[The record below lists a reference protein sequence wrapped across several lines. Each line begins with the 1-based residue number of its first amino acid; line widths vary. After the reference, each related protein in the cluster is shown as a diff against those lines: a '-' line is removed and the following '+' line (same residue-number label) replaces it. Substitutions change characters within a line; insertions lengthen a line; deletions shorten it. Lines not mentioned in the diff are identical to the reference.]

1 MNAYA
6 TRRVMMVDTQV
17 RPSDVTKY
25 PIIDAMLAVPREAF
39 VPEALRDAAYI
50 GENLAL
56 GGGRALLE
64 PRTLAKFLDA
74 LEILPADRVLDI
86 GAAGG
91 YGAAVLGRMVGS
103 VTALEEVGPLA
114 DQTEAALTAQG
125 AANVTLIRG
134 DLAAGLPGKGPFD
147 VIVIEGGVQV
157 MPDAILDLLADGG
170 RIVALF
176 QDGVLGTARLGRK
189 EGGRVHWRDLFNT
202 TAPILPGYV
211 RKAGFSF

>member
-39 VPEALRDAAYI
+39 VPESLREAAYV

-74 LEILPADRVLDI
+74 LEILPGDRVLDI
-86 GAAGG
+86 GPAGG
-91 YGAAVLGRMVGS
+91 YGAAVLGRMVTS
-103 VTALEEVGPLA
+103 VTALEHPGEWA
-114 DQTEAALTAQG
+114 DRTEAALAAQG
-125 AANVTLIRG
+125 VTNVTLLRG
-134 DLAAGLPGKGPFD
+134 DLAAGLPGQGPFD
-147 VIVIEGGVQV
+147 VIVVEGGVQV
-157 MPDAILDLLADGG
+157 MPQPVLDLLADGG

-189 EGGRVHWRDLFNT
+189 DAGRVHWRDLFNT
-202 TAPILPGYV
+202 TAPILPGYA
-211 RKAGFSF
+211 RAAGFSF

>member
-103 VTALEEVGPLA
+103 VTALEEAGPLA

-189 EGGRVHWRDLFNT
+189 EGGRVYWRDLFNT